1 MKLFVQIIFVAF
13 LASTRMSGVHENI
26 SKKKFKKKNQKH
38 IFQSVNTKMSKLR
51 PTSINLSNLCSCVPK
66 QNRFQF
72 DGEPCVKYLFLD
84 NFANAYFQ
92 KLDGYKFPV
101 YSTDFCPRNQL
112 EWEKRSTSI
121 NCNATN
127 GYMCVP
133 NENFTELIE
142 FCYIHPFLLIQK
154 GK

>member
-1 MKLFVQIIFVAF
+1 MKLFVQIIFVAL
-13 LASTRMSGVHENI
+13 LASTRNSGVILNENV
-26 SKKKFKKKNQKH
+26 KKKKNQNQKH
-38 IFQSVNTKMSKLR
+38 IFQSVNNKMSKLKT
-51 PTSINLSNLCSCVPK
+51 TSINLSNLCSCVPK
-66 QNRFQF
+66 QNCFQF
-72 DGEPCVKYLFLD
+72 DGESCVKYLFLD

-92 KLDGYKFPV
+92 KVDGYKFPV
-101 YSTDFCPRNQL
+101 YSTDVCPRNQL
-112 EWEKRSTSI
+112 ELEQRSTSI